1 MLTGSKESII
11 QTSAHFLKLGDRNHA
26 LIPKLVE
33 LWCSKLKETTE
44 KKKLSFIYL
53 ANEII
58 NKSKAQDAKRGDK
71 ESPVIIQQDMKSFW
85 QFYED
90 IISDQLIYAL

>member
-1 MLTGSKESII
+1 LSPVDFDELKQCSIKLDMLTGSKESII

-58 NKSKAQDAKRGDK
+58 NKSKA
-71 ESPVIIQQDMKSFW
+71 
-85 QFYED
+85 
-90 IISDQLIYAL
+90 